1 MVSAKV
7 DALAAAVIFA
17 GAGLVIL
24 VLFAWQ
30 EAKVL
35 VAARH
40 RIYKRLSTFTTQPQ
54 LFANPIA
61 ISRSVSRSEHRNR
74 NGALTDFN
82 DLAIV

>member
-1 MVSAKV
+1 VWYLLKV

-17 GAGLVIL
+17 VAGLVVL

-30 EAKVL
+30 EAKAL

-54 LFANPIA
+54 LFANPLA
-61 ISRSVSRSEHRNR
+61 ISRILSRSEQHDRNAAR
-74 NGALTDFN
+74 GFQ
-82 DLAIV
+82 

>member
-1 MVSAKV
+1 VWYLLKV

-30 EAKVL
+30 EAKAL

-40 RIYKRLSTFTTQPQ
+40 RIYKRLSKFTTQPQ
-54 LFANPIA
+54 LFANPLA
-61 ISRSVSRSEHRNR
+61 ISRSVSRSEWRDHDSSHR
-74 NGALTDFN
+74 FQ
-82 DLAIV
+82 

>member
-1 MVSAKV
+1 MWYLLKV

-30 EAKVL
+30 EAKAL

-40 RIYKRLSTFTTQPQ
+40 GIYKRLSKFATQPQ
-54 LFANPIA
+54 LFANPLA
-61 ISRSVSRSEHRNR
+61 ISRSASLSERSQ
-74 NGALTDFN
+74 TDRF
-82 DLAIV
+82 AKISMI

>member
-1 MVSAKV
+1 VWYLLKV

-17 GAGLVIL
+17 VAGLVVL

-30 EAKVL
+30 EAKAL

-40 RIYKRLSTFTTQPQ
+40 RIYKRLSRFTTQPQ

-61 ISRSVSRSEHRNR
+61 ISRTVSRFERRDRDSSHR
-74 NGALTDFN
+74 FQ
-82 DLAIV
+82 